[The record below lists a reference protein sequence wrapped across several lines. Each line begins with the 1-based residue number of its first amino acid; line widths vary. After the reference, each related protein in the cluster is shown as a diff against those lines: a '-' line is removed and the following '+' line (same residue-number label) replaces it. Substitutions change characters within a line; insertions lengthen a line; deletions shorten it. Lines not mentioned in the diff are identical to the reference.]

1 MTFFVPVTFL
11 LLNYLLSC
19 FAAHTSTLNATGI
32 TNMKILLR
40 EYTDALL
47 EVKAKQ
53 LDVYVMRA
61 RKTASNVIKQLKSES
76 YRLDRLYGLKWINE
90 LIASRVFQ
98 ANEVIDKDTRK
109 RYADQYEVEKRLNK
123 SAPLHAGSKILLNII
138 ENKWKVRAG
147 LYATEDAY
155 LPRSSTKCLKK
166 EDNTSEKMNLVAGAK
181 RIRDL
186 EEFVFVKLYETG
198 EAYINEGK
206 SNIKYELNEAIL
218 KFYMNE
224 LVNKI
229 EEVERERLNYL
240 QMLCPGERAKVLID
254 TVNAEFHTP
263 AK

>member
-32 TNMKILLR
+32 TNVNIRLR

-47 EVKAKQ
+47 KVKAKQ
-53 LDVYVMRA
+53 LDVYIMRA

-90 LIASRVFQ
+90 LI
-98 ANEVIDKDTRK
+98 
-109 RYADQYEVEKRLNK
+109 Y
-123 SAPLHAGSKILLNII
+123 
-138 ENKWKVRAG
+138 
-147 LYATEDAY
+147 AY
-155 LPRSSTKCLKK
+155 LSRSSTKCLKK

-254 TVNAEFHTP
+254 SVNAEFHTT
-263 AK
+263 AKYVPSV